1 MKAKFEITKWLSEN
15 REAIIAKYEELKN
28 ENFFQGQS
36 LKDFM
41 TALLNAMIMN
51 NVKSEKRAASMLP
64 FLMGNVYF
72 EFSNPSANANKSKY

>member
-15 REAIIAKYEELKN
+15 RETIIAKYEELKN

-41 TALLNAMIMN
+41 TAILNAMLMN

-72 EFSNPSANANKSKY
+72 EFSNPSAHLKK

>member
-15 REAIIAKYEELKN
+15 RESIIAKYEELKN
-28 ENFFQGQS
+28 ENFFQGQP

-41 TALLNAMIMN
+41 VAILNAMIMN
-51 NVKSEKRAASMLP
+51 NVKSEKRASSMLP

-72 EFSNPSANANKSKY
+72 EFSNPSAHLKK

>member
-15 REAIIAKYEELKN
+15 RDTIIAKYEELEN

-41 TALLNAMIMN
+41 TTILNAMLMN
-51 NVKSEKRAASMLP
+51 NVRSEKRAASMLP

-72 EFSNPSANANKSKY
+72 EFSNPSAKANKSK